1 MNLEYRGELI
11 EVDVKQY
18 GEYTPA
24 TRWQPEEYPDYELR
38 AVYYKDVD
46 IINILSE
53 TDIDEIMEI
62 FLNEL

>member
-1 MNLEYRGELI
+1 MNLKYRGESI

-18 GEYTPA
+18 GKYISA
-24 TRWQPEEYPDYELR
+24 TRWQPEEHPDYELQ
-38 AVYYKDVD
+38 AVYYKDID